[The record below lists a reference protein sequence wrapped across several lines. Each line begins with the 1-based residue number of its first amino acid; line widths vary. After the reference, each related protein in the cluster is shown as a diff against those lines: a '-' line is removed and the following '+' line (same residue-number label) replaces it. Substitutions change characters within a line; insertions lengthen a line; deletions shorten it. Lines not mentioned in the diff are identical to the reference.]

1 MKRAV
6 IDTTVLISA
15 FLTEEGVSAKLLEEA
30 RGGAFVVCLSAEI
43 IEEMRRRLLEPSRM
57 RVRYDYSDEQVE
69 TQCRDLALTAEL
81 ISDLPDV
88 HAVDRDPNDDMIVAT
103 ALKAKAD
110 CLVTRDKD
118 LLSLGVYEEILIVTP
133 EAFMGML
140 REERKE

>member
-88 HAVDRDPNDDMIVAT
+88 HVVDRDPNDDMIVAT
-103 ALKAKAD
+103 ALKARAD
-110 CLVTRDKD
+110 YLVTRDKD
-118 LLSLGVYEEILIVTP
+118 LLSLGVCEGVKMITP
-133 EAFMGML
+133 EVFMEIL

>member
-30 RGGAFVVCLSAEI
+30 CAGAFVVCLSNEI
-43 IEEMRRRLLEPSRM
+43 IAEMRRRLLEPSRM
-57 RVRYDYSDEQVE
+57 RARYDYADERVE
-69 TQCRDLALTAEL
+69 TQCRDLELVSEL
-81 ISDLPDV
+81 ISDLPNV
-88 HAVDRDPNDDMIVAT
+88 HAVERDPNDDMIVAT

-110 CLVTRDKD
+110 YLVTRDKD
-118 LLSLGVYEEILIVTP
+118 LLSIGVYEGVKMITP
-133 EAFMGML
+133 EMFMGIL